1 MKVVCL
7 GIFDRGDISKERV
20 HFRAIADI
28 SLQFY
33 AIYDTN
39 YLGDD
44 KIQTQ
49 HKNCFW
55 FAPFQ
60 VKAGQNVVLYTR
72 IGNQNTEPRNDGSV
86 FHFFFRGLNQ
96 PIYTQPEKCAVI
108 FELANWITSK
118 KGA

>member
-7 GIFDRGDISKERV
+7 GIFDRGNIAKERV
-20 HFRAIADI
+20 HFRAVVDMD
-28 SLQFY
+28 LQFY
-33 AIYDTN
+33 AIYDTS

-49 HKNCFW
+49 HKDCFW

-60 VKAGQNVVLYTR
+60 VKAGQNIVLYTR
-72 IGNQNTEPRNDGSV
+72 VGNQSTEPRNDGSV

-96 PIYTQPEKCAVI
+96 PIYTQIEKCAVI